1 MNVISPLVN
10 RASIRFEKRF
20 ATALSPANKRVTFSY
35 DDIIVLKYLY
45 WLEKNKLNAIFN
57 WLAREK
63 KRVVVVCFYP
73 TYISKIY
80 LRVNRQLFE
89 SN

>member
-20 ATALSPANKRVTFSY
+20 ATALSPVNKRVTFSY
-35 DDIIVLKYLY
+35 DDTIVLKYLY
-45 WLEKNKLNAIFN
+45 WLERNKLNAIFN

-63 KRVVVVCFYP
+63 KTRGSRMFLSHLHFKN
-73 TYISKIY
+73 IFARKQAII
-80 LRVNRQLFE
+80 
-89 SN
+89 